1 MRVYFTLSTCLL
13 ILFHS
18 CSDMPKTKDDE
29 EIITVTDNFASC
41 YFNFNFMK
49 AKLFCTPESEKWLK
63 FSASNITQ
71 EDIEILNN
79 LPKGASC
86 EPGEIRH
93 INDTSAIADC
103 NVSDFLRIDTLGK
116 PGEVTRHGMYKIP
129 VIKRNGKWM
138 VKMEGPLQSEKQSR
152 G

>member
-1 MRVYFTLSTCLL
+1 MRIYFTLSTCVL
-13 ILFHS
+13 ILFYS
-18 CSDMPKTKDDE
+18 CSNTPETKENE
-29 EIITVTDNFASC
+29 EITTVTDNFASC

-79 LPKGASC
+79 MPTGASC
-86 EPGEIRH
+86 ETGEIRH
-93 INDTSAIADC
+93 INDTSAMADC

-116 PGEVTRHGMYKIP
+116 PGEVIRHGMYKIP
-129 VIKRNGKWM
+129 VVKRRGKWM

-152 G
+152 D